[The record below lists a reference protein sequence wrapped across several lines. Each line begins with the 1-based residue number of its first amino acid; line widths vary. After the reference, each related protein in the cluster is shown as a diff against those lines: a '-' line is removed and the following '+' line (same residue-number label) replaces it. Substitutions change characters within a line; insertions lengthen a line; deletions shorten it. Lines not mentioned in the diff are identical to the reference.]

1 MNFNYLFFFLFPVL
15 LFSQNT
21 IHVKVVDENNLPISR
36 AIVILSQNNNQII
49 FGTTNEN
56 GLLEKQI
63 ASGEYDFK
71 ISKLGFAT
79 IYNAIVIYKG
89 EDFEFV
95 LKEEVNKLENVV
107 ITSRPK
113 IMRIKEDTI
122 SYNLKAVIDGT
133 ENKIEDV
140 IKKLPGLEVDS
151 DGKVLYKGLKIENV
165 LVDGNEFFGNK
176 HQMATQNIDA
186 DMIEGIDLLTGYSG
200 FAKASG
206 GQKGIAL
213 NLKTKDSY
221 KNKWITDIEL
231 AAGLNVSFR
240 FHSNSFKF
248 FKKGN
253 LAIISD
259 YNTIAKTPISRD
271 DYNEM
276 RIVSEVDSENGEFK
290 SVETPTFL
298 NPNAFIKDKTNAFI
312 GLNYTSLLGKRSKI
326 TMSNIFNKTNI
337 AEENARLQ
345 TNIGETQSQYS
356 FLENKAATYSLN
368 NSSLKWEFNKSKTT
382 FISYVVGFTPNGDDD
397 NQDLLR
403 SANELRYSKSNTNF
417 SFAHVAKVQSTLLK
431 TINYKFTARHSVN
444 DNRQKVDLFSQQNLF
459 DRTFGTIN
467 QNQKNQ
473 EVNISLN
480 NAFTITKK
488 SNVFSLKINFLSQ
501 QERFNSYVVQNDT
514 IDIGLKLQRQ
524 SIQANLS
531 WAKKWHAKLQ
541 SMVGFNT
548 TALKSQFKG
557 LQDAFTRYE
566 PNLSLTYT
574 LSGLNKISFSYA
586 LDHQL
591 LALNQVQQT
600 DFIFDFQTLV
610 KPSLV
615 SFNQVLPK
623 NTFSLQ
629 YFGVN
634 SKNQS
639 VVFST
644 LSYDVEQNA
653 VSNNTKYNADF
664 IETTAITTKN
674 RKSIKGLVLYDLKFK
689 RLPFSIKTTLFY
701 LKSIGFSQFD
711 GVNNQVEIQNLTNRL
726 QLISNFK
733 KSVVQFNIDYNFIR
747 RTLEQNIADFKNTT
761 QNHQLTLSL
770 RGKNSTKLKWDLGLT
785 MDSQDSGFRTNKT
798 FFLNANIQYVFA
810 KDFKFIFNGNNM
822 LNLNKSKLIST
833 SFNQSFFTESVV
845 SIRRG
850 YVMIG
855 VNYSL

>member
-1 MNFNYLFFFLFPVL
+1 MNFNYLFFLLFPVL

-21 IHVKVVDENNLPISR
+21 IRVKVVDENNLPVSR
-36 AIVILSQNNNQII
+36 AIVIVSQNNNQIS

-56 GLLEKQI
+56 GFLEKQI

-71 ISKLGFAT
+71 ISKLGFAA

-95 LKEEVNKLENVV
+95 LQEEVNKLENVV

-122 SYNLKAVIDGT
+122 SYNLKAVVDGT

-140 IKKLPGLEVDS
+140 IKKLPGLEIDQ
-151 DGKVLYKGLKIENV
+151 DGKVLYKGQQIDNI

-221 KNKWITDIEL
+221 KNKWITDLEV
-231 AAGLNVSFR
+231 AAGLNASFR

-253 LAIISD
+253 VAIISD
-259 YNTIAKTPISRD
+259 YNTIAKTPISRE

-276 RIVSEVDSENGEFK
+276 RVVSEVDSENGEFK
-290 SVETPTFL
+290 SIETPTFL
-298 NPNAFIKDKTNAFI
+298 NSNIFIKDKRNAFI

-326 TMSNIFNKTNI
+326 TVSNIFNNTNI
-337 AEENARLQ
+337 VEENTRLQ
-345 TNIGETQSQYS
+345 TNIGATQSQYS
-356 FLENKAATYSLN
+356 FLENKIGTYSLN

-382 FISYVVGFTPNGDDD
+382 FISYVVGFTPNCDEDKE
-397 NQDLLR
+397 DLLR
-403 SANELRYSKSNTNF
+403 SANELQYSKSNANF
-417 SFAHVAKVQSTLLK
+417 SFAHLAKVQSTLLK
-431 TINYKFTARHSVN
+431 TINYKFIARHSVD
-444 DNRQKVDLFSQQNLF
+444 DNRQKVNLFSQQNLF
-459 DRTFGTIN
+459 NSTFDTIN

-488 SNVFSLKINFLSQ
+488 SNIFSLKINFLSQ
-501 QERFNSYVVQNDT
+501 QSRFNSVVFQDDNNDF
-514 IDIGLKLQRQ
+514 GLKLKRK
-524 SIQANLS
+524 SIQTNFS
-531 WAKKWHAKLQ
+531 WTKNWHPKFYSIL
-541 SMVGFNT
+541 GFT
-548 TALKSQFKG
+548 STAVNSQF
-557 LQDAFTRYE
+557 QETENAFIRYE
-566 PNLSLTYT
+566 PNLSLTYS

-586 LDHQL
+586 LNHQL
-591 LALNQVQQT
+591 PALNQVQQM
-600 DFIFDFQTLV
+600 DLVFDFQTLV
-610 KPSLV
+610 KPSLIG
-615 SFNQVLPK
+615 FNQMIPK

-629 YFGVN
+629 YFGIN
-634 SKNQS
+634 PKNQS
-639 VVFST
+639 VLFST

-664 IETTAITTKN
+664 IETTAITTSN
-674 RKSIKGLVLYDLKFK
+674 RKSIKGLALYDMKFR

-701 LKSIGFSQFD
+701 LKSTGFSQFD
-711 GVNNQVEIQNLTNRL
+711 GVDNQVEIQNLTNRL
-726 QLISNFK
+726 QLISNFR
-733 KSVVQFNIDYNFIR
+733 KSAVQFGVDYNFIR
-747 RTLEQNIADFKNTT
+747 KTVKQRITDFTNTT

-770 RGKNSTKLKWDLGLT
+770 RGNSSTKLKWDLGLT
-785 MDSQDSGFRTNKT
+785 MDNQDSGFSTNKT

-810 KDFKFIFNGNNM
+810 KDFKIIFNGNNM
-822 LNLNKSKLIST
+822 LNLNKSQLIST
-833 SFNQSFFTESVV
+833 SFNQSFFTESIV
-845 SIRRG
+845 SIRPG
-850 YVMIG
+850 YVMVGI
-855 VNYSL
+855 NYSL

>member
-1 MNFNYLFFFLFPVL
+1 MSLKYLILLIFPFFV
-15 LFSQNT
+15 FSQHS
-21 IHVKVVDENNLPISR
+21 IRFKVVDEANTPITR
-36 AIVILSQNNNQII
+36 AIVIINQEDNQIG
-49 FGTTNEN
+49 FGSTDAN
-56 GLLEKQI
+56 GFIEKQI
-63 ASGEYDFK
+63 VSGPYTITIK
-71 ISKLGFAT
+71 KLGFIPIT
-79 IYNAIVIYKG
+79 KVISIQ
-89 EDFEFV
+89 
-95 LKEEVNKLENVV
+95 KEEELTFALLPEMNQLKNV
-107 ITSRPK
+107 IISSRPK
-113 IMRIKEDTI
+113 IMKVKGDTI
-122 SYNLKAVIDGT
+122 SYNLKAVVDGT

-140 IKKLPGLEVDS
+140 IKKLPGLDIDQ
-151 DGKVLYKGLKIENV
+151 DGKVLYKGQQIDNV

-186 DMIEGIDLLTGYSG
+186 DMIEGIDLLTNYSG

-221 KNKWITDIEL
+221 KNKWITDLEL
-231 AAGLNVSFR
+231 AAGLNTSFR

-259 YNTIAKTPISRD
+259 YNTIAKTPVTRE

-276 RIVSEVDSENGEFK
+276 RILSDVESENGEFK

-298 NPNAFIKDKTNAFI
+298 NPNAFIKDKINAFI

-326 TMSNIFNKTNI
+326 TVSNIFNKTNI
-337 AEENARLQ
+337 IEENARLQ

-382 FISYVVGFTPNGDDD
+382 FISYVVGFTPNGDED

-403 SANELRYSKSNTNF
+403 SANELQYSKSNTNF

-431 TINYKFTARHSVN
+431 TINYKFTARHSMD
-444 DNRQKVDLFSQQNLF
+444 DNRQKVDLFSKQNLF
-459 DRTFGTIN
+459 DSTHYSIN

-480 NAFTITKK
+480 NAFTITEK
-488 SNVFSLKINFLSQ
+488 SNIFSLKINLLSQ
-501 QERFNSYVVQNDT
+501 QSRFNNTVFQDDNNDYG
-514 IDIGLKLQRQ
+514 IKLQRQ
-524 SIQANLS
+524 SIQTNLS
-531 WAKKWHAKLQ
+531 WTKKWYPKLY
-541 SMVGFNT
+541 SILGFTSTVIN
-548 TALKSQFKG
+548 SQF
-557 LQDAFTRYE
+557 QETENAFIRYE
-566 PNLSLTYT
+566 PNFSLTYT
-574 LSGLNKISFSYA
+574 LLGLNKISFSYA

-591 LALNQVQQT
+591 PTLNQVQLI
-600 DFIFDFQTLV
+600 DLVFDFQTLV

-615 SFNQVLPK
+615 GFNQMIPK

-634 SKNQS
+634 PKNQS
-639 VVFST
+639 VLFST

-653 VSNNTKYNADF
+653 VSNNTEYNADF
-664 IETTAITTKN
+664 IETTAITTRN
-674 RKSIKGLVLYDLKFK
+674 RKSIKGLALYDLKFK

-711 GVNNQVEIQNLTNRL
+711 GVDNQIEIQNLTNRL

-733 KSVVQFNIDYNFIR
+733 KSAVQFGVDYNFIR
-747 RTLEQNIADFKNTT
+747 KTLEQSITEFTNTT

-785 MDSQDSGFRTNKT
+785 MDNQDSGFSKNKT

-810 KDFKFIFNGNNM
+810 KDFNIIFNANNV
-822 LNLNKSKLIST
+822 LNLNKNQIIST
-833 SFNQSFFTESVV
+833 SFNQSFFTESIV
-845 SIRRG
+845 SIRPG
-850 YVMIG
+850 YLMLGI
-855 VNYSL
+855 NYSL

>member
-1 MNFNYLFFFLFPVL
+1 MNFNYLFFLLFPVL

-21 IHVKVVDENNLPISR
+21 IRVKVVDENNLPVSR
-36 AIVILSQNNNQII
+36 AILIVSQNNNQIS

-63 ASGEYDFK
+63 ASGKCDFK
-71 ISKLGFAT
+71 ISKLGFAA

-113 IMRIKEDTI
+113 IMRINEDTI
-122 SYNLKAVIDGT
+122 SYNLKAVVDGT

-140 IKKLPGLEVDS
+140 IKKLPGLDIDQ
-151 DGKVLYKGLKIENV
+151 DGKVLYKGQQIDNV

-186 DMIEGIDLLTGYSG
+186 DMIEGIDLLTSYSG

-221 KNKWITDIEL
+221 KNKWITDLEL
-231 AAGLNVSFR
+231 AAGLNTSFR

-259 YNTIAKTPISRD
+259 YNTIAKTPVSRE

-276 RIVSEVDSENGEFK
+276 RVVSDVESEDGEFK

-298 NPNAFIKDKTNAFI
+298 NPNAFIKDKKNAFI
-312 GLNYTSLLGKRSKI
+312 GLNYTSLLGTRSKI
-326 TMSNIFNKTNI
+326 TVSNIFNKTSI

-356 FLENKAATYSLN
+356 FLENKAASYSLN

-382 FISYVVGFTPNGDDD
+382 FISYVVGFTPNVDED
-397 NQDLLR
+397 NQDLFR
-403 SANELRYSKSNTNF
+403 SANELQYSKSDTNF

-431 TINYKFTARHSVN
+431 TINYKFTARHSMD
-444 DNRQKVDLFSQQNLF
+444 DNRQKMDLFSQQNVF
-459 DRTFGTIN
+459 DSTQDSIN

-473 EVNISLN
+473 EANISLN

-488 SNVFSLKINFLSQ
+488 SNIFSLKINFLSRQ
-501 QERFNSYVVQNDT
+501 SRFNSTVFQDDNNEYA
-514 IDIGLKLQRQ
+514 LKLQRQ
-524 SIQANLS
+524 SIQTNLS
-531 WAKKWHAKLQ
+531 WTKKWHPKLY
-541 SMVGFNT
+541 SILGFT
-548 TALKSQFKG
+548 STAVNSQF
-557 LQDAFTRYE
+557 QETENAFIRYE

-586 LDHQL
+586 LDHQVP
-591 LALNQVQQT
+591 ALNQVQQT
-600 DFIFDFQTLV
+600 DLLFDFQTLV

-615 SFNQVLPK
+615 GFNQMIPK

-629 YFGVN
+629 YFGIN
-634 SKNQS
+634 PKNQS
-639 VVFST
+639 VLFST
-644 LSYDVEQNA
+644 LSYDVEQNTI
-653 VSNNTKYNADF
+653 SNNTEYNTDF
-664 IETTAITTKN
+664 IETTAITTRN
-674 RKSIKGLVLYDLKFK
+674 SKSIKGLVLYDLKFK

-711 GVNNQVEIQNLTNRL
+711 SVDNQIGMQNLTNRL
-726 QLISNFK
+726 QLTSNFR
-733 KSVVQFNIDYNFIR
+733 KSAVQFGVDYNFIR
-747 RTLEQNIADFKNTT
+747 KTLEQSITDFTNTT

-785 MDSQDSGFRTNKT
+785 MDNQDSGFSTNKT

-810 KDFKFIFNGNNM
+810 KDFKIIFNGNNV
-822 LNLNKSKLIST
+822 LNLNKSQIIST
-833 SFNQSFFTESVV
+833 SFNQSFFTQ
-845 SIRRG
+845 SIVLIRPG
-850 YVMIG
+850 YLMLGI
-855 VNYSL
+855 NYSL

>member
-1 MNFNYLFFFLFPVL
+1 MNIKYFLLLLFPVL
-15 LFSQNT
+15 LFSQHS
-21 IHVKVVDENNLPISR
+21 IRFKVVDENNLPISR
-36 AIVILSQNNNQII
+36 AIVIVSQNNNQIR

-56 GLLEKQI
+56 GILVQDI
-63 ASGEYDFK
+63 SSGQYDCK
-71 ISKLGFAT
+71 ISKLGFT
-79 IYNAIVIYKG
+79 TLNNTVLVEK
-89 EDFEFV
+89 EQNFEFI
-95 LKEEVNKLENVV
+95 LKEEINKLKDVV

-122 SYNLKAVIDGT
+122 SYNLKAVVDGT

-140 IKKLPGLEVDS
+140 IKKLPGLDIDQ
-151 DGKVLYKGLKIENV
+151 DGKVLYKGQQIDNI

-186 DMIEGIDLLTGYSG
+186 DMIEGIDLLTGYTG

-221 KNKWITDIEL
+221 KNKWITDLEL
-231 AAGLNVSFR
+231 AAGLNTSFR

-253 LAIISD
+253 VAIISD
-259 YNTIAKTPISRD
+259 YNTIAKTPISRE

-290 SVETPTFL
+290 AVETPTFL
-298 NPNAFIKDKTNAFI
+298 NPNAFIKDKRNAFI

-326 TMSNIFNKTNI
+326 TVSNIFNKTNI

-382 FISYVVGFTPNGDDD
+382 FISYVVGFTPNGDED

-403 SANELRYSKSNTNF
+403 SANELQYSKSNTNF

-431 TINYKFTARHSVN
+431 TINYKFTARHSIN
-444 DNRQKVDLFSQQNLF
+444 DNLQKVDLFSQQNLF
-459 DRTFGTIN
+459 DSTHDTIN

-488 SNVFSLKINFLSQ
+488 SNIFSLKINLLSQ
-501 QERFNSYVVQNDT
+501 QSRFNNTVFQDDNNDYAVN
-514 IDIGLKLQRQ
+514 LERQ
-524 SIQANLS
+524 SIQTNFS
-531 WAKKWHAKLQ
+531 WTKKWHTKVYSIL
-541 SMVGFNT
+541 GFT
-548 TALKSQFKG
+548 STAVNSQF
-557 LQDAFTRYE
+557 QETENAFIRYE

-591 LALNQVQQT
+591 PALNQVQQT
-600 DFIFDFQTLV
+600 DLVFDFQTFV

-615 SFNQVLPK
+615 GFNQIIPK

-634 SKNQS
+634 PKNQS
-639 VVFST
+639 VLFST
-644 LSYDVEQNA
+644 LSYDLEQNA
-653 VSNNTKYNADF
+653 VSNNTEYNADF
-664 IETTAITTKN
+664 IETTAITTRN
-674 RKSIKGLVLYDLKFK
+674 RKSIKGLALYDLKFR

-711 GVNNQVEIQNLTNRL
+711 SVDNQVEIQNLTNRL
-726 QLISNFK
+726 QLISNFR
-733 KSVVQFNIDYNFIR
+733 KSAVQFGVDYNFTR
-747 RTLEQNIADFKNTT
+747 KTLEQSIADFTNTT

-770 RGKNSTKLKWDLGLT
+770 RGKNSTKLKWDLGLI
-785 MDSQDSGFRTNKT
+785 MDNQDSGFSRNKT

-810 KDFKFIFNGNNM
+810 KDFKIIFNGNNM
-822 LNLNKSKLIST
+822 LNLNKSQIIST
-833 SFNQSFFTESVV
+833 SFNQSFFTESII
-845 SIRRG
+845 SIRPG
-850 YVMIG
+850 YMMLGI
-855 VNYSL
+855 NYSL